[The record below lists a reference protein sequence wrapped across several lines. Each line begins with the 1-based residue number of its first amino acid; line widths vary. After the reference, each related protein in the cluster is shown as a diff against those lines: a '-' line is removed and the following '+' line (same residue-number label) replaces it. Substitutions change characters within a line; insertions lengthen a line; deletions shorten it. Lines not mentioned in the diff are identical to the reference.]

1 VKLPPLVLHTLQDW
15 LLVFG
20 PLQMKFESSG
30 NNLVVGVQQVR
41 QNNELLATQVG
52 IKLLSEP

>member
-1 VKLPPLVLHTLQDW
+1 MLQDW
-15 LLVFG
+15 RLVFG
-20 PLQMKFESSG
+20 LLLMKLESSG

-52 IKLLSEP
+52 IKLWNEP